1 MKVVKIIF
9 NNDIGTVIIGGDVYH
24 NKSLVYSI
32 AQEIMID
39 FFEQYENLE
48 FWLLD
53 GNHDLSGK
61 GEHVI
66 SSLRSLSKCQ
76 NVEWITGSPAGDD
89 GLICI
94 PYSHNVVNQVKTGR
108 SRILISHFG
117 LSEGVL
123 NSGMSIISDI
133 SVKDLIGKYE
143 LVLLGHYHKPQE
155 MGQEGFR
162 LFYVGSP
169 IQLDWGEKNEE
180 KRFLVVDTDTLN
192 VDSIPIN
199 SYKRYFEVEVDS
211 SNREQALADIRTHQR
226 QGDHVKVVLKERVDL
241 EAFEDDVVV
250 VDKIEVDITDRG
262 ITSSMSEADIHKKYM
277 EIKKLP
283 DEDKEEYLN
292 AAMEIIQDC
301 ED

>member
-1 MKVVKIIF
+1 MKFAFIADIHLSRYGQDKREETTGLPERLNSIKNALYEVGEYCYD
-9 NNDIGTVIIGGDVYH
+9 NDIGTVIIGGDVYH

-123 NSGMSIISDI
+123 NSGMSINHKRWAKKDSDCFM
-133 SVKDLIGKYE
+133 
-143 LVLLGHYHKPQE
+143 LVLL
-155 MGQEGFR
+155 F
-162 LFYVGSP
+162 
-169 IQLDWGEKNEE
+169 N
-180 KRFLVVDTDTLN
+180 
-192 VDSIPIN
+192 
-199 SYKRYFEVEVDS
+199 
-211 SNREQALADIRTHQR
+211 
-226 QGDHVKVVLKERVDL
+226 
-241 EAFEDDVVV
+241 
-250 VDKIEVDITDRG
+250 
-262 ITSSMSEADIHKKYM
+262 
-277 EIKKLP
+277 
-283 DEDKEEYLN
+283 
-292 AAMEIIQDC
+292 
-301 ED
+301 